1 MYQEKKITLKH
12 TTMAK
17 INNITVKD
25 VYSEISTLNAA
36 GYYRYE
42 RGMGSQMA
50 DTTFGSIISFLP
62 KDSLAYKIVSTAKS
76 FSSKQLWVI
85 AYELIKSEAYV
96 AELIAANRQYNL
108 DMYGDEECEN

>member
-1 MYQEKKITLKH
+1 
-12 TTMAK
+12 MAK
-17 INNITVKD
+17 ISNITVKD
-25 VYSEISTLNAA
+25 IYSEISTLNAG
-36 GYYRYE
+36 GYYRNE

-50 DTTFGSIISFLP
+50 DNTYGSIVSFLP
-62 KDSLAYKIVSTAKS
+62 KDSLAHKIITTTKS